1 MEFQELQNALSEL
14 TEIQSIKFL
23 AEKYLGKVVFSTSFG
38 YEDQVITHLIA
49 TNNIPISLFTLD
61 TGRLFPET
69 YSTWV
74 NTLERYK
81 INIKPYYPDADHIA
95 DFVENNGP
103 NAFYNSP
110 ELRKECCG
118 IRKVEPLK
126 MALKGQSIWITGL
139 RASQSAARHDLPQLE
154 WDEDHLLYKFHPVLH
169 WSLDQVKDCILKNNI
184 PYNPLHDKN
193 FVSIGC
199 SPCTRAIKPG
209 EDFRAGR
216 WWWEDNSKK
225 ECGLHVHKS

>member
-1 MEFQELQNALSEL
+1 MEFQELQNALSKL
-14 TEIQSIKFL
+14 TEIESMKFL
-23 AEKYLGKVVFSTSFG
+23 AEEYPDEVVFSTSFG

-49 TNNIPISLFTLD
+49 SNNIPITLFTLD

-69 YSTWV
+69 Y
-74 NTLERYK
+74 
-81 INIKPYYPDADHIA
+81 YPDSTQIA
-95 DFVENNGP
+95 DFVERNGP

-118 IRKVEPLK
+118 IRKVESLNK
-126 MALKGQSIWITGL
+126 ALKGQKVWITGL
-139 RASQSAARHDLPQLE
+139 RSSQSSARHDLPQLE
-154 WDEDHLLYKFHPVLH
+154 WDEDHQLYKFHPLLD
-169 WSLDQVKDCILKNNI
+169 WSLDQVKDFVLKNNI

-199 SPCTRAIKPG
+199 APCTRAIKLG

-216 WWWEDNSKK
+216 WWWEGNSKK

>member
-1 MEFQELQNALSEL
+1 MEFQELQNALSKL
-14 TEIQSIKFL
+14 TEIESMKFL
-23 AEKYLGKVVFSTSFG
+23 AEEYPDEVVFSTSFG

-49 TNNIPISLFTLD
+49 SNNIPITLFTLD

-74 NTLERYK
+74 STLERYK
-81 INIKPYYPDADHIA
+81 ISIKPYYPDSAHIA
-95 DFVENNGP
+95 DFVERNGP

-118 IRKVEPLK
+118 IRKVESLNK
-126 MALKGQSIWITGL
+126 ALKGQKVWITGL
-139 RASQSAARHDLPQLE
+139 RSSQSSARHDLPQLE
-154 WDEDHLLYKFHPVLH
+154 WDEDHQLYKFHPLLD
-169 WSLDQVKDCILKNNI
+169 WSLDQVKDFVLHNNI

-199 SPCTRAIKPG
+199 APCTRAIKPG